1 MLSWDQAETEA
12 DDRAGGGRKGRS
24 VGRHSGDGQRYR
36 EGENS
41 SDEGAAFTVGVS
53 LSVGK
58 RVAQDLAVVE
68 YAPHRCHS
76 ARDCD
81 DGDPCSL
88 DACVEVPGLLCL
100 DRGGGRRRGGL
111 VGWCSWFWFPCVR

>member
-12 DDRAGGGRKGRS
+12 ADRAGGGRNGHS

-36 EGENS
+36 EGEDS
-41 SDEGAAFTVGVS
+41 SDEGAAFTVGIS

-58 RVAQDLAVVE
+58 RVAQDRAVVE

-76 ARDCD
+76 APDCD
-81 DGDPCSL
+81 DGDACSL
-88 DACVEVPGLLCL
+88 DACVEVC
-100 DRGGGRRRGGL
+100 
-111 VGWCSWFWFPCVR
+111 